1 MCSTFDCVRRIIVIQ
16 LTNNTI
22 IYYYAFVATFITTDH
37 SIDLV
42 NLNHSIDF
50 PNMPVQTR
58 PMKQKG
64 IQSTVSPST
73 FCPTCL
79 IASDSSNITPL
90 SALHEPTTLL
100 PDFDNQCLSPSIL
113 SVVDD
118 SSSTGLVTSSFQF
131 EKLPF
136 QNLKSSSL
144 SVHHNFSHNLELPD

>member
-1 MCSTFDCVRRIIVIQ
+1 
-16 LTNNTI
+16 
-22 IYYYAFVATFITTDH
+22 VATSIITDH

-42 NLNHSIDF
+42 NLNHSIGF

-58 PMKQKG
+58 STKQKE
-64 IQSTVSPST
+64 IQSTVSTST

-79 IASDSSNITPL
+79 LASDSSNIPTL

-100 PDFDNQCLSPSIL
+100 PDFVNKCLSPSIL

-118 SSSTGLVTSSFQF
+118 SSLTGLATSSFKF

-136 QNLKSSSL
+136 QNLKSSSP
-144 SVHHNFSHNLELPD
+144 SVHRNLSHNLELPDLPTM